1 MKIIEVVNAL
11 ERFAPLPLQE
21 DYDNAGLQIGLTE
34 AEISGALLCLDVTE
48 ETVDEAIR
56 KGCNLIVSHH
66 PLIFRR
72 LRRIAGED
80 MVQRVVAKA
89 IVNHIVIVSMHTNMD
104 AAMELK
110 AQVEKDAARISELEE
125 KEKELQG
132 KITKI
137 MMTIP
142 NIIDPSV
149 PIGKD
154 DSCNVEI
161 EKFGEPVVPDFE
173 IPYHTEIMERFD
185 GIDLDAAGKVA
196 GNGFYYLMGDIARL
210 HSAVISYA
218 RDFMIDRGFTYCVPP
233 FMIRSNVV
241 TGVMSFDEMDAMMYK
256 IEGED
261 LYLIGTSEHSMIGKF
276 IDTIN
281 EKEKLPYTLT
291 SYSPCFRK
299 EKGAH
304 GIEER
309 GVYRIHQFEKQEMIV
324 VCEPEESKLWYDK
337 LWQNTVDL
345 FRSLDIPVRTLECCS
360 GDLADLKV
368 KSCDVEAWSP
378 RQKKYFEVGSCSN
391 LGDAQARR
399 LKIRIKNG
407 KEKYFAHTLNNT
419 VVAPPRMLI
428 AFLENN
434 LNEDGSVNV
443 PEALRPYMGGKEKL
457 VPKH

>member
-1 MKIIEVVNAL
+1 MLDIKFVRENPEIVKENIKKKFQDEK
-11 ERFAPLPLQE
+11 LPLVDEVIALDEEKRAVQK
-21 DYDNAGLQIGLTE
+21 NADDLRANRNKLSK
-34 AEISGALLCLDVTE
+34 EIGALMAQGKKE
-48 ETVDEAIR
+48 EGMA
-56 KGCNLIVSHH
+56 
-66 PLIFRR
+66 
-72 LRRIAGED
+72 LREK
-80 MVQRVVAKA
+80 V
-89 IVNHIVIVSMHTNMD
+89 
-104 AAMELK
+104 K
-110 AQVEKDAARISELEE
+110 AQADELDELSKRETELNEKV
-125 KEKELQG
+125 
-132 KITKI
+132 TKI

-149 PIGKD
+149 PVGKD
-154 DSCNVEI
+154 DSENVEVQRY
-161 EKFGEPVVPDFE
+161 GEPLVPDFE
-173 IPYHTEIMERFD
+173 VPYHTDIMERFG

-233 FMIRSNVV
+233 FMIRSAVV
-241 TGVMSFDEMDAMMYK
+241 DGVMSFAEMDAMMYK

-276 IDTIN
+276 IDTITP
-281 EKEKLPYTLT
+281 ESELPLTLT

-324 VCEPEESKLWYDK
+324 VCKPEESPIWFDK

-368 KSCDVEAWSP
+368 KSVDVEAWSP

-391 LGDAQARR
+391 LSDAQARR
-399 LKIRIKNG
+399 LKIRVKGEDGN
-407 KEKYFAHTLNNT
+407 YLAHTLNNT

-434 LNEDGSVNV
+434 LNADGSVNI
-443 PEALRPYMGGKEKL
+443 PEPLRMYMGGKDKI
-457 VPKH
+457 VPKK

>member
-1 MKIIEVVNAL
+1 MLDIKFVRSNPEVVKQNIKNKFQDAT
-11 ERFAPLPLQE
+11 LPLVDDVLELDQKNRE
-21 DYDNAGLQIGLTE
+21 IKGEVEALRAEKNKTSKQIGAMMAQGKKEE
-34 AEISGALLCLDVTE
+34 AEELKRKVTE
-48 ETVDEAIR
+48 SADKMEA
-56 KGCNLIVSHH
+56 LS
-66 PLIFRR
+66 
-72 LRRIAGED
+72 A
-80 MVQRVVAKA
+80 
-89 IVNHIVIVSMHTNMD
+89 
-104 AAMELK
+104 
-110 AQVEKDAARISELEE
+110 EE
-125 KEKELQG
+125 KEVEE
-132 KITKI
+132 KIKKI

-154 DSCNVEI
+154 DSENVEL
-161 EKFGEPVVPDFE
+161 ERFGEPVVPDFE
-173 IPYHTEIMERFD
+173 VPYHTEIMERFN
-185 GIDLDAAGKVA
+185 GIDLDSARKVA
-196 GNGFYYLMGDIARL
+196 GNGFYYLMGDVARL

-218 RDFMIDRGFTYCVPP
+218 RDFMINRGFTYCIPP

-241 TGVMSFDEMDAMMYK
+241 TGVMSFAEMDAMMYK

-276 IDTIN
+276 IDTL
-281 EKEKLPYTLT
+281 LPEEQLPQTLT

-324 VCEPEESKLWYDK
+324 VCKPEESMDWYEKLWK
-337 LWQNTVDL
+337 NTVDL
-345 FRSLDIPVRTLECCS
+345 FRSMDIPVRTLECCS

-368 KSCDVEAWSP
+368 KSVDVEAWSP
-378 RQKKYFEVGSCSN
+378 RQQKYFEVGSCSN

-399 LKIRIKNG
+399 LGIRVKG
-407 KEKYFAHTLNNT
+407 ADGKYFAHTLNNT

-434 LNEDGSVNV
+434 LQADGSVKI
-443 PEALRPYMGGKEKL
+443 PEALRPYMGGNAVIE
-457 VPKH
+457 PKK